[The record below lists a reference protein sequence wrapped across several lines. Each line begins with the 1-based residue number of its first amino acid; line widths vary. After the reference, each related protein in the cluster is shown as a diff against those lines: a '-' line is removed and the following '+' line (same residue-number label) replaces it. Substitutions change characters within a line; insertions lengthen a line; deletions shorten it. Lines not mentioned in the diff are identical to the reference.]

1 MYADIQFEEN
11 AHGGSSAIGTFVSSD
26 TRGGGFSGTAL
37 AGGSGA
43 GFGGMRGIQVIQYTR
58 CLLYTYGTL
67 HFTHRPS
74 TPYLSLGW
82 SGERVKGEHSP
93 KSPREDYRHLQLGM
107 PVTFDMRVTF

>member
-1 MYADIQFEEN
+1 MLTLSLFVYADIQFEEN

-43 GFGGMRGIQVIQYTR
+43 GFGGMRGIQVRNTHVS
-58 CLLYTYGTL
+58 LLNATLSTL
-67 HFTHRPS
+67 HSS
-74 TPYLSLGW
+74 TFDTIFHLILGR

-93 KSPREDYRHLQLGM
+93 KSPREDYRHL
-107 PVTFDMRVTF
+107 